1 MALAPGTRIGACEI
15 QSVIGAGG
23 MGEVYRALDTK
34 LGRTVALKVLPEA
47 FAGDADRLARFER
60 EARTLATL
68 NHPHIA
74 QIYGLEDAGASR
86 ALIMELVEG
95 EDLSQ
100 RLARGAIPVDE
111 ALRMAAQIAEA
122 IEVAHEQGVI
132 HRDLKPANI
141 RVTPDGVV
149 KVLDF
154 GLAKA
159 MGPPEGDGFS
169 RRQTASEGDGFSRRL
184 AADAITSP
192 AMTMRGMIL
201 GTAAY
206 MSPEQAQGRVADKR
220 SDVWAFGCVL
230 YEMLTGARAF
240 KGTDIVD
247 TLAAVMRSEPDWQ
260 AWPADVP
267 APVQALVRGC
277 LTKNRRD
284 RVSDIAVARYALQQ
298 LAASPSAGTSSARWS
313 ERPARERWYAG
324 AAGLAVLAAVV
335 LGTLLVRK
343 PPIAPPS
350 VVRLSVQPAGD
361 LSFRPTGIDRDFV
374 LTPDGK
380 SIVYRT
386 RSGMLAVR
394 ALDQFEPRLLAGTY
408 NARSPF
414 VSPDGQWVG
423 YWAGG
428 TLRKVP
434 TAGGVRE
441 DIAPSSG
448 APRGHAWAADDSI
461 YFASNDGQG
470 LRRVPA
476 KGGTPEVLTTL
487 KPSEQGH
494 WFPSVIPG
502 GRAVLFTISTNTT
515 ERNEVAAYDLRTG
528 RQKVLLTGGTQPVY
542 VEPGYLVFR
551 AGDAMRAVAFDAD
564 RLEVHGA
571 AVVVLD
577 QVSSNIT
584 RSSNADI
591 SRNGDLVF
599 VAGSSTLAM
608 RSLVWVDRAGR
619 VTKIPG
625 PSKPYVYPRVS
636 PDGTRVA
643 VDVRDSDQDIWV
655 NDLQR
660 GTSTRLTFG
669 SALDGYPSWTADGR
683 QIVFASS
690 AETGAQAVY
699 QQAADGTGRPQR
711 IATGPVGE
719 GVPLSVIPG
728 GRGILMRRG
737 NHLGVLGL
745 TGIST
750 TEPLVQTNAV
760 ELSGEVSPDGR
771 WLAYES
777 TESGRPEVYVR
788 PFPNVAGGRWQVSNS
803 GGSRPAWARNGREL
817 FYEDQ
822 DGGLIAVPVAP
833 GPAFSAGV
841 AVRLFDARATLVG
854 GTTIRTWDVA
864 PDGRFLMVQDDGL
877 STSLPL
883 LVVLNWIEELKAKFA
898 VP

>member
-34 LGRTVALKVLPEA
+34 LGRIVALKVLPEA
-47 FAGDADRLARFER
+47 FATDADRLARFER

-74 QIYGLEDAGASR
+74 QIYGIEEAGGSR
-86 ALIMELVEG
+86 ALVMELVEG

-141 RVTPDGVV
+141 KVTPDGVV

-159 MGPPEGDGFS
+159 MDRGSGIGDQGS
-169 RRQTASEGDGFSRRL
+169 VGL
-184 AADAITSP
+184 ANSPTITSP
-192 AMTMRGMIL
+192 AGLTQAGMIL

-206 MSPEQAQGRVADKR
+206 MSPEQAHGRVADKR

-230 YEMLTGARAF
+230 YEMLTGRQAF
-240 KGTDIVD
+240 AGNDVMD
-247 TLAAVMRSEPDWQ
+247 TLAAVMRSEPDWH
-260 AWPADVP
+260 AWPSDVP

-298 LAASPSAGTSSARWS
+298 LAASPASGTSPARQSAR
-313 ERPARERWYAG
+313 PGRERWYAG
-324 AAGLAVLAAVV
+324 AVGLAVIAALV
-335 LGTLLVRK
+335 LGALPIRK
-343 PPIAPPS
+343 PPVAPPPII
-350 VVRLSVQPAGD
+350 RLSIQPAGD

-394 ALDQFEPRLLAGTY
+394 ALDQFEPRLLAGTF

-414 VSPDGQWVG
+414 TSADGQWVG

-434 TAGGVRE
+434 ISGGLPDV
-441 DIAPSSG
+441 IAASSG
-448 APRGHAWAADDSI
+448 APRGHAWAADNSI
-461 YFASNDGQG
+461 FFASNDGRG
-470 LRRVPA
+470 LLRVPA

-487 KPSEQGH
+487 KPGEQGH
-494 WFPSVIPG
+494 WFPSLLPG
-502 GRAVLFTISTNTT
+502 GHAVLFTISANST

-528 RQKVLLTGGTQPVY
+528 DQKVLLTGGTQPLY
-542 VEPGYLVFR
+542 VEPGYLVYLS
-551 AGDAMRAVAFDAD
+551 GNTMRAVSFDAD
-564 RLEVHGA
+564 RLEVRGA
-571 AVVVLD
+571 PVVVLE

-599 VAGSSTLAM
+599 VAGSSLLAM

-619 VTKIPG
+619 ATRIPV

-643 VDVRDSDQDIWV
+643 VDVRDNDQDIWV
-655 NDLQR
+655 SDLRR

-669 SALDGYPSWTADGR
+669 SALDAYPSWTADGR
-683 QIVFASS
+683 QVVFASS

-699 QQAADGTGRPQR
+699 RQAADGTGRPQR

-728 GRGILMRRG
+728 GRGILIRRG
-737 NHLGVLGL
+737 SHLGVLSL
-745 TGIST
+745 TGSPT
-750 TEPLVQTNAV
+750 AEPLVQTNAV
-760 ELSGEVSPDGR
+760 ELNGEVSPDGR

-788 PFPNVAGGRWQVSNS
+788 PFPDVAGGRWQVSNS

-822 DGGLIAVPVAP
+822 DGGMTAAPVAP
-833 GPAFSAGV
+833 GPTFSAGV
-841 AVRLFDARATLVG
+841 PVRLFDARAVLIG
-854 GTTIRTWDVA
+854 GTTLRSWDPA

-877 STSLPL
+877 TTALPL
-883 LVVLNWIEELKAKFA
+883 LIVLNWVEELKATFA
-898 VP
+898 AGARP